1 MRNTASTVTVQVQG
15 IIACCQTLNEHQLIG
30 FKTERAPVN
39 RIAERM
45 TNTFYGIAE
54 QIKLLTQLP
63 ELMWAAVDKED
74 YFVATQL
81 FIFARHINTGLNLD
95 INKPVMKSFPV
106 AAKLWTILSSFY
118 MTIKQA
124 CLAALERQHLTTEV
138 AAKCLASIMLLEN
151 CQLEKLLTT
160 FIKLRTKA
168 FKQTLLD
175 TSTVPHQRVKQ
186 KLLTSVHILIDTI
199 VLLYKCLIDNGKGA
213 NGQLMDE
220 LNRLS
225 ATDAQ
230 QTIAL
235 MNAVD
240 GTLMNY
246 MLPEIIS
253 KFK

>member
-1 MRNTASTVTVQVQG
+1 MRNTSSTVTVQVEG

-30 FKTERAPVN
+30 FKTDRIPVN
-39 RIAERM
+39 RGVEKA

-54 QIKLLTQLP
+54 QIRLLTQLP
-63 ELMWAAVDKED
+63 ELIWAAIDKED

-95 INKPVMKSFPV
+95 VNRPIMKSFPV

-118 MTIKQA
+118 VTIKQA
-124 CLAALERQHLTTEV
+124 CLGALERHHLTTVV
-138 AAKCLASIMLLEN
+138 AAKCLASIILLEN

-168 FKQTLLD
+168 FKQTLLE
-175 TSTVPHQRVKQ
+175 TSTAPHQRVKE
-186 KLLTSVHILIDTI
+186 KLLASVHILIDTI
-199 VLLYKCLIDNGKGA
+199 VLLYKCLIDNGTG
-213 NGQLMDE
+213 NGQLMEE

-225 ATDAQ
+225 ATDAK

-235 MNAVD
+235 MNDID
-240 GTLMNY
+240 GTLMNH
-246 MLPEIIS
+246 MLPDIIS